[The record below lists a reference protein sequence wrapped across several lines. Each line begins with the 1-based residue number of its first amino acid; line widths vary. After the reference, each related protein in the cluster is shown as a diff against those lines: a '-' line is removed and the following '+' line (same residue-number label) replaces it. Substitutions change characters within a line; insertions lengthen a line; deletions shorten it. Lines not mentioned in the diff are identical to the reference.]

1 MLKFIVCDDN
11 KDIQIAVAHVIDKV
25 MFQNRIV
32 YEKILFS
39 SYNKDFFDLVDS
51 RENKIYILDIEVAS
65 KSGIDVARIIRKKDN
80 VSIIIFLTSHLEE
93 GFNVLR
99 GDYMCLSFISKLD
112 NYKKHLERS
121 LKTALS
127 FSNVKTLSFVE
138 KGIIFNIKMDEILF
152 INRDTNARKVIINTE
167 TKKIIVNKK
176 LADMYKET
184 GFTKTSRS
192 CIVNKSRVHLFDF
205 KKNIIVFDNLTE
217 IPYLSNS
224 YKGKI

>member
-80 VSIIIFLTSHLEE
+80 ASIIIFLTSHLEE